1 MRLPSV
7 INLLT
12 GTLVLAGGPGA
23 PSNTKSAPTGPDKL
37 AQCGC
42 SPITDKMAECQV
54 PTRGTVNEFRDCVC
68 IPNDQPG
75 AWYGHIHNC
84 RACLWAD
91 NGDDDNAQTFF
102 DNLASV
108 ISQLSV
114 SCTNPGGGVFSDGL
128 RMCASNA
135 MFEACASLNGGRE
148 SWASFERDG
157 EVSNATFFLNVEG
170 RPNQETSVTSSSS
183 SAGATLAPSGIS
195 SSSAPDSGITAPTQ
209 APTGTGTGTDAPS
222 TATTTTTT
230 TSSARVLIH
239 PESQLGGL
247 VALLAAFSMGA
258 LWL

>member
-1 MRLPSV
+1 MRIPSL
-7 INLLT
+7 IHLLT
-12 GTLVLAGGPGA
+12 GTTLVLAGGPGG
-23 PSNTKSAPTGPDKL
+23 PSNTKSAPAGPDKL

-42 SPITDKMAECQV
+42 SPITDKMAECQAPV
-54 PTRGTVNEFRDCVC
+54 TGTVNEFRDCVC
-68 IPNDQPG
+68 LSNDQPG
-75 AWYGHIHNC
+75 AWYGYIHNC
-84 RACLWAD
+84 RACLWSD
-91 NGDDDNAQTFF
+91 NGDDENAETFF

-108 ISQLSV
+108 ISQLMV

-157 EVSNATFFLNVEG
+157 EVSNATFFLNIDG
-170 RPNQETSVTSSSS
+170 QSPDSGSSVASSSS
-183 SAGATLAPSGIS
+183 SAGATLAPSNGIS
-195 SSSAPDSGITAPTQ
+195 SSPAPTQ
-209 APTGTGTGTDAPS
+209 APTGTGTGTGTDASS
-222 TATTTTTT
+222 TATATTTT

>member
-1 MRLPSV
+1 MRVPSL
-7 INLLT
+7 IHLLLT
-12 GTLVLAGGPGA
+12 GTLVLAGGPGG
-23 PSNTKSAPTGPDKL
+23 PSNAKSAPAGPDKL

-42 SPITDKMAECQV
+42 SPITDKMAECQAPV
-54 PTRGTVNEFRDCVC
+54 TGTVNEFRDCVC
-68 IPNDQPG
+68 LSNDKPG
-75 AWYGHIHNC
+75 AWYGYIHNC

-108 ISQLSV
+108 ISQLMV

-128 RMCASNA
+128 RMCASNS

-157 EVSNATFFLNVEG
+157 EVSNATFFLNIDG
-170 RPNQETSVTSSSS
+170 QSPDSGSSITSSSS
-183 SAGATLAPSGIS
+183 SAAGATLAPSSGIS
-195 SSSAPDSGITAPTQ
+195 SSLAPTQ
-209 APTGTGTGTDAPS
+209 APTGTGIGTDASS
-222 TATTTTTT
+222 TATTTT

-239 PESQLGGL
+239 AESQLGGL